1 MDPLWCQERDCP
13 FILRCTRGR
22 PSCPQPTT
30 TAILHPIVGFIYD
43 GRLLYGRCATRAC
56 MPAALA
62 NHSFGRARGPDYT
75 VIFFFH
81 KTYPSPDSTLPGTR
95 SRLRTTTAPVA
106 DNTDIPCPRTAG
118 GVACWRTARL
128 ASCHCDAGLIAAA
141 LRTSFGQDRRGQPV
155 RPQAAWLSNY

>member
-81 KTYPSPDSTLPGTR
+81 NTYPSPDSTLPGTR

-118 GVACWRTARL
+118 GVACWRTARQVGPSVCAHEL
-128 ASCHCDAGLIAAA
+128 VNISVAP
-141 LRTSFGQDRRGQPV
+141 RNEWQQRN
-155 RPQAAWLSNY
+155 LSWWYENI